1 MDNIKSINFFNEKE
15 KFKKD
20 INILNLTV
28 LGTILIMLLLDTIK
42 IYKLNDLELYVNE
55 GKKAVDSLDN
65 VNITNSNGLHIKKV
79 NNIIQLIQNNNIEN
93 IEIDNNILKV
103 KGKVNNSQEIKHYI
117 KLLQNIEDLKI
128 EPNINSINREDELYK
143 FEITTHI
150 GVNNEN

>member
-1 MDNIKSINFFNEKE
+1 MNNIKSINFFNEKE

-28 LGTILIMLLLDTIK
+28 LGTILIMLLLDAIK

-55 GKKAVDSLDN
+55 GKKVVDSLDN

-103 KGKVNNSQEIKHYI
+103 NGKVNNSQEIKHYI
-117 KLLQNIEDLKI
+117 KLLQNIEDLKM

-143 FEITTHI
+143 FEITTRI

>member
-28 LGTILIMLLLDTIK
+28 LGTILIMLLLDAIK

-65 VNITNSNGLHIKKV
+65 INITNSNGLHIKKV

-117 KLLQNIEDLKI
+117 KLLQNIEDLKM

-143 FEITTHI
+143 FEITTNI

>member
-28 LGTILIMLLLDTIK
+28 LVTILIMLLLDAIK

-79 NNIIQLIQNNNIEN
+79 NNIIQVIQNNNIEN

-117 KLLQNIEDLKI
+117 KLLQNIEDLKM

-150 GVNNEN
+150 GVSNEN

>member
-28 LGTILIMLLLDTIK
+28 LGTILIMLLLDAIK

-93 IEIDNNILKV
+93 IEIDDNILKV

-117 KLLQNIEDLKI
+117 KLLQNIEDLKM

>member
-28 LGTILIMLLLDTIK
+28 LGTILIMLLLDAIK

-117 KLLQNIEDLKI
+117 KLLQNIEDLKM

>member
-1 MDNIKSINFFNEKE
+1 MDNIKSINLFNEKE

-28 LGTILIMLLLDTIK
+28 LVTILIMLLLDAIK

-93 IEIDNNILKV
+93 IEIGNNILKV

-117 KLLQNIEDLKI
+117 KLLQNIEDLKM

>member
-28 LGTILIMLLLDTIK
+28 LVTILIMLLLDAIK

-117 KLLQNIEDLKI
+117 KLLQNIEDLKM

-150 GVNNEN
+150 GVSNEN